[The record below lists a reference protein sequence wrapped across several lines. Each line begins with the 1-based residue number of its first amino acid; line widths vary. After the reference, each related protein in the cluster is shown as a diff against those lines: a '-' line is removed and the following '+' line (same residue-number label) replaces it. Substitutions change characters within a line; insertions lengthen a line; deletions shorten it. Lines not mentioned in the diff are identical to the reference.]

1 MPSLPHI
8 FFIGVGNMG
17 HPMAANLLK
26 AGHPLTVFDISPDK
40 AQDLLAQG
48 AQWASSLH
56 HGVAACDVVMA
67 SLPGPAQV
75 QTVMLGEAGVMAAL
89 RTGMTV
95 IDTSTSAVDL
105 VRQLADLA
113 RQRGGDFLEAPVT
126 NAVDFAALGR
136 LSIFVGGDE
145 AVYQR
150 HLPIFEVLGEKIF
163 HVGAHGNGA
172 TIKLLT
178 NLLWFVSAAAIGEGL
193 MMGAKAGIPL
203 DTVWEAIKSSAG
215 NSWVAQHDVPSIFA
229 GHYDPSFSLALC
241 CKDLGLI
248 NQVAQSQGFE
258 LTMGALAQKV
268 FQQAMQ
274 TYGPDAG
281 ELHVVRLLE
290 ERAGLLLRPPLG
302 QAWGSDTDKS

>member
-1 MPSLPHI
+1 
-8 FFIGVGNMG
+8 
-17 HPMAANLLK
+17 MAANLLQ
-26 AGHPLTVFDISPDK
+26 AGYPLTVTDRFKDK
-40 AQDLLAQG
+40 ALGLLEQG
-48 AQWASSLH
+48 AHWAPSMH
-56 HGVAACDVVMA
+56 QGMAQADVVMA
-67 SLPGPAQV
+67 SLPGPTQV
-75 QTVMLGEAGVMAAL
+75 QEVMLGEAGVMAAL
-89 RTGMTV
+89 RPGMTV
-95 IDTSTSAVDL
+95 IDTSTSAVEL

-113 RQRGGDFLEAPVT
+113 KQRGGDFLEAPVT
-126 NAVDFAALGR
+126 NAVDFAVLGR

-145 AVYQR
+145 TIYLQ
-150 HLPIFEVLGEKIF
+150 HKPILDVLGEKIF
-163 HVGAHGNGA
+163 HVGEHGNGA

-203 DTVWEAIKSSAG
+203 PTVWEAIKSSAG

-248 NQVAQSQGFE
+248 NQVAKSQGFE

-268 FQQAMQ
+268 FEQAMQ

-302 QAWGSDTDKS
+302 QAWGSDKVLS

>member
-1 MPSLPHI
+1 MSSLPRI
-8 FFIGVGNMG
+8 FFIGIGNMG

-48 AQWASSLH
+48 AQWASNLH
-56 HGVAACDVVMA
+56 QGVAVCDVVMA

-75 QTVMLGEAGVMAAL
+75 QAVMLGESGVMAAL
-89 RTGMTV
+89 RPGMTV
-95 IDTSTSAVDL
+95 IDTSTSSVEL

-145 AVYQR
+145 AVYLRQR
-150 HLPIFEVLGEKIF
+150 PIFEVLGEKIF
-163 HVGAHGNGA
+163 HVGVHGNGA

-290 ERAGLLLRPPLG
+290 ERAGLLLRPPMG
-302 QAWGSDTDKS
+302 QAWGSDSATS

>member
-1 MPSLPHI
+1 MTSLPHI

-26 AGHPLTVFDISPDK
+26 AGYPLTVFDISPDK

-48 AQWASSLH
+48 AQWAGSLH
-56 HGVAACDVVMA
+56 QGVAACDVVMA

-75 QTVMLGEAGVMAAL
+75 QAVMLGESGVMAAL
-89 RTGMTV
+89 RPGMTV
-95 IDTSTSAVDL
+95 IDTSTSSVDL

-145 AVYQR
+145 SVYQR
-150 HLPIFEVLGEKIF
+150 HRPIFEVLGEKIF
-163 HVGAHGNGA
+163 HVGVHGNGA

-290 ERAGLLLRPPLG
+290 ERAGLLLRTPLG

>member
-1 MPSLPHI
+1 
-8 FFIGVGNMG
+8 MG

-48 AQWASSLH
+48 AQWANSLH
-56 HGVAACDVVMA
+56 QGVAASDVVMA

-75 QTVMLGEAGVMAAL
+75 QAVMLGEAGVMAAL
-89 RTGMTV
+89 RPGMTV

-145 AVYQR
+145 AVYLR
-150 HLPIFEVLGEKIF
+150 HRPIFEVLGEKIF

-178 NLLWFVSAAAIGEGL
+178 NLFCS
-193 MMGAKAGIPL
+193 
-203 DTVWEAIKSSAG
+203 
-215 NSWVAQHDVPSIFA
+215 
-229 GHYDPSFSLALC
+229 C
-241 CKDLGLI
+241 
-248 NQVAQSQGFE
+248 
-258 LTMGALAQKV
+258 
-268 FQQAMQ
+268 
-274 TYGPDAG
+274 
-281 ELHVVRLLE
+281 
-290 ERAGLLLRPPLG
+290 
-302 QAWGSDTDKS
+302 

>member
-1 MPSLPHI
+1 MSSLPRI

-56 HGVAACDVVMA
+56 QGVAACDVVMA

-75 QTVMLGEAGVMAAL
+75 QAVMLGESGVMAAL
-89 RTGMTV
+89 RPGMTV
-95 IDTSTSAVDL
+95 IDTSTSSVDL

-113 RQRGGDFLEAPVT
+113 RQRSGDFLEAPVT

-163 HVGAHGNGA
+163 HVGVHGNGA

-178 NLLWFVSAAAIGEGL
+178 NLLWFVSAATIGEGL

-281 ELHVVRLLE
+281 ELHVVRLIE
-290 ERAGLLLRPPLG
+290 ERAGLLLRPPMG
-302 QAWGSDTDKS
+302 QTWDSDSATS

>member
-1 MPSLPHI
+1 
-8 FFIGVGNMG
+8 MG

-56 HGVAACDVVMA
+56 QGVAACDVVMA

-75 QTVMLGEAGVMAAL
+75 QAVMLGDAGVMAAL
-89 RTGMTV
+89 RPGMTV
-95 IDTSTSAVDL
+95 IDTSTSSVDL
-105 VRQLADLA
+105 VHQLADLA
-113 RQRGGDFLEAPVT
+113 QQRGGDFLEAPVT

-150 HLPIFEVLGEKIF
+150 HRPIFEVLGEKIF
-163 HVGAHGNGA
+163 HVGVHGNGA

-248 NQVAQSQGFE
+248 NRVAQSQGFE

-290 ERAGLLLRPPLG
+290 ERAGLLLRPPQG
-302 QAWGSDTDKS
+302 QPWGSDTVQS